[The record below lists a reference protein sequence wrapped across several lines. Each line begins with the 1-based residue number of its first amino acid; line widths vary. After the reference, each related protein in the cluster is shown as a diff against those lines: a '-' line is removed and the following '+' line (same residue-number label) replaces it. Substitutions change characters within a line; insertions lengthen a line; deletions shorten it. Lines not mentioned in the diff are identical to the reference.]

1 LQKVRAIPS
10 DYEAVR
16 FRGKGGAL
24 QRAAARRLGRK
35 GEDHMKTCMYTL
47 RNVPFGLLY
56 YGFWQFAVYR
66 ARREAAGGAPAGEPL
81 SFGEWRA
88 LKAICK

>member
-1 LQKVRAIPS
+1 
-10 DYEAVR
+10 
-16 FRGKGGAL
+16 
-24 QRAAARRLGRK
+24 
-35 GEDHMKTCMYTL
+35 MWTL

-81 SFGEWRA
+81 LSFGEWRA